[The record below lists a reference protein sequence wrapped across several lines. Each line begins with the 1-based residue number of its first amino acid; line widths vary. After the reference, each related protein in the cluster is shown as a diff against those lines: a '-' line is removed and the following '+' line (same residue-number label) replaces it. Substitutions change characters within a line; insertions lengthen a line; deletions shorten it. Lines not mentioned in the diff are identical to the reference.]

1 MSRNKIWPKSEVVFP
16 LKIAKNDL
24 KSVAKTIDKFA
35 NYVSLYRFTWS
46 MKTTSSMDAFE
57 MVKEIIKVYIGY
69 ISNLHISDC
78 LMIFADFDFIGVG
91 S

>member
-1 MSRNKIWPKSEVVFP
+1 
-16 LKIAKNDL
+16 
-24 KSVAKTIDKFA
+24 
-35 NYVSLYRFTWS
+35 

-69 ISNLHISDC
+69 ISNLRISDC